1 MFFAL
6 DGQQQGVMMADQTQ
20 TFSTHRRFIPAF
32 HFFAL
37 PILLINVFVVA
48 VQFWKDP
55 RLINVWPVLVAIAL
69 AIGIASSRFM
79 PLRAQDRIIRLEE
92 RTRLERLLPA
102 DLRGRVGELTE
113 RQLVAIRF
121 APDNEVP
128 DITRRALSG
137 ELKSPGEIK
146 RAIKDWRGDYFRV

>member
-1 MFFAL
+1 
-6 DGQQQGVMMADQTQ
+6 MMADQTQ

-55 RLINVWPVLVAIAL
+55 RLPNAWAVLVAVAL
-69 AIGIASSRFM
+69 AIGISWSRFM

-102 DLRGRVGELTE
+102 DLRGRIGDLTE
-113 RQLVAIRF
+113 RQLIAIRF

-137 ELKSPGEIK
+137 ELKSPGDIK

>member
-1 MFFAL
+1 
-6 DGQQQGVMMADQTQ
+6 MADKTQ

-37 PILLINVFVVA
+37 PVLLANMFVMASQFWRDPRIGTAWATLVA
-48 VQFWKDP
+48 V
-55 RLINVWPVLVAIAL
+55 AL
-69 AIGIASSRFM
+69 AIGITSSRFM

-102 DLRGRVGELTE
+102 DLRGRIGELTE

>member
-1 MFFAL
+1 
-6 DGQQQGVMMADQTQ
+6 MADKTQ

-37 PILLINVFVVA
+37 PVLLINMFVVA
-48 VQFWKDP
+48 SQFWRDP
-55 RLINVWPVLVAIAL
+55 RPGTAWATLVAIAL

-102 DLRGRVGELTE
+102 DLRGRIGDLTE
-113 RQLVAIRF
+113 RQLIAIRF
-121 APDNEVP
+121 APDSEVP
-128 DITRRALSG
+128 DITRRSLSG
-137 ELKSPGEIK
+137 VQKTPGDIK

>member
-1 MFFAL
+1 
-6 DGQQQGVMMADQTQ
+6 MADQTQ
-20 TFSTHRRFIPAF
+20 TFSSHRRFIPAF
-32 HFFAL
+32 HFLAL
-37 PILLINVFVVA
+37 PVLLINVFVVA

-55 RLINVWPVLVAIAL
+55 RLINTWPVLVAIAL

-102 DLRGRVGELTE
+102 DLRGRIGELTE